1 MKKQKVVWLGK
12 NVEKGEQLENEEFRK
27 QYFIGC
33 GQKVEK
39 LENQECREKKVLML
53 VVRRVSS
60 YKQRQDE
67 KISNFVIGSE

>member
-1 MKKQKVVWLGK
+1 MWLGK

-27 QYFIGC
+27 QYFIGS
-33 GQKVEK
+33 GEKVEK

-60 YKQRQDE
+60 YK
-67 KISNFVIGSE
+67 